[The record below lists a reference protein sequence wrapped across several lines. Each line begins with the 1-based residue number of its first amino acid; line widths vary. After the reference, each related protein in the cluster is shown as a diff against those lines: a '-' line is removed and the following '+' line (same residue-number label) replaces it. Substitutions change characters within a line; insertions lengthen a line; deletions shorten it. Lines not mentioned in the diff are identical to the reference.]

1 MKVMKFGGAVLK
13 DEAGFIAMAGIL
25 HKNKT
30 EPMLIVVSALSKV
43 TRQLNDIAKIAKSGD
58 EENAT
63 KKLDYIIEQN
73 ISLGMSLLTAE
84 NQLLLKKDLQE
95 LSDKLKSI
103 LRGIAITKEL
113 TPRTLDY
120 VLSFGEY
127 FALKTVYYFL
137 KEHQFNIELIDSTDI
152 IITDENFGN
161 ANPDYELSLRNC
173 MEYLMPKLIEN
184 KIILTQGFVARTK
197 SGKICTM
204 GMESSNLTATFFAIA
219 LGCEDIIFWTDVE
232 GIRTADP
239 KIASVTLGIS
249 EMNYEDAYKS
259 SMLGLKLL
267 HHNMIEFAEKHNLN
281 LIFRSVFNP
290 EGDYTRIH
298 RSAPK
303 KTFIT
308 YLNNLNQMDWN
319 LKQRDRFDILKTFI
333 ENDNFSL
340 FKQLIFLANN
350 LSISSPN
357 LDFNDDYETHNY
369 LKLRENISLLSIVNP
384 NFEGV
389 LSSLSNMSSKIDI
402 INMNYLKSASVF
414 TVSLHDRDLNFA
426 IRFLNDNLFF

>member
-13 DEAGFIAMAGIL
+13 DEAGFIAMAEIL
-25 HKNKT
+25 HQNKA

-43 TRQLNDIAKIAKSGD
+43 TRQLNEIAKIAKSGD
-58 EENAT
+58 EEDAT

-73 ISLGMSLLTAE
+73 ISLGTLLLTAE
-84 NQLLLKKDLQE
+84 NQLLLKKDLKE

-127 FALKTVYYFL
+127 FALKTVFYFL
-137 KEHQFNIELIDSTDI
+137 KEHQFDIELIDSTDI

-239 KIASVTLGIS
+239 KIVSVTLGIN

-267 HHNMIEFAEKHNLN
+267 HHNMIEFAERHNLN

-303 KTFIT
+303 QTFIT
-308 YLNNLNQMDWN
+308 YLNNLNQLDCN
-319 LKQRDRFDILKTFI
+319 LKQKDRFDILKTFI
-333 ENDNFSL
+333 EYDNFRL

-350 LSISSPN
+350 LSILSSN
-357 LDFNDDYETHNY
+357 LDFIDYETHNY
-369 LKLRENISLLSIVNP
+369 FKSRKNISLLSIVNP
-384 NFEGV
+384 NFERV
-389 LSSLSNMSSKIDI
+389 LSSLNNMSLKIDI

-414 TVSLHDRDLNFA
+414 TVTLYDSDLNYA
-426 IRFLNDNLFF
+426 IRYLNDTLFF